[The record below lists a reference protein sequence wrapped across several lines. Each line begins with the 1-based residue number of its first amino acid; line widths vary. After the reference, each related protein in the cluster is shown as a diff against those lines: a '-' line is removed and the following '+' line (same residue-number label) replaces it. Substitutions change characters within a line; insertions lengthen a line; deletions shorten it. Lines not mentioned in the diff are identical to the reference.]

1 MDISRQAVCITPLF
15 YTFTSNPPPFNTLN
29 CETRTDL
36 LTSLLPLPCF
46 NGYCG
51 VWVVISALH
60 FFSIETRYTNKRH
73 WSSVKMCI
81 AALFDIPLLCFSDK
95 VDQDISDKI
104 FKCPVRKICKT
115 VNLWSSQHV
124 PELRSGA
131 LRRRTFPIH
140 IYIYIYIYTQ
150 NRFGGKLSGS
160 LRAAVRSGMRFSC
173 DSVWAHYGRPYTTP
187 FVAYLLVCAR
197 IHRGQLVIY
206 NVLFSFVSLREDCAT
221 AEIL

>member
-1 MDISRQAVCITPLF
+1 MVIVESGLWYQRYIFSPLKPDIPTKGTGRQSKCVSLPYL
-15 YTFTSNPPPFNTLN
+15 TFHCCVFPIRSIKISLTKYSNALCGKFA
-29 CETRTDL
+29 RL
-36 LTSLLPLPCF
+36 LTCEAVSMYLSF
-46 NGYCG
+46 GRGHCG
-51 VWVVISALH
+51 DVR
-60 FFSIETRYTNKRH
+60 FRY
-73 WSSVKMCI
+73 
-81 AALFDIPLLCFSDK
+81 
-95 VDQDISDKI
+95 
-104 FKCPVRKICKT
+104 
-115 VNLWSSQHV
+115 
-124 PELRSGA
+124 
-131 LRRRTFPIH
+131 